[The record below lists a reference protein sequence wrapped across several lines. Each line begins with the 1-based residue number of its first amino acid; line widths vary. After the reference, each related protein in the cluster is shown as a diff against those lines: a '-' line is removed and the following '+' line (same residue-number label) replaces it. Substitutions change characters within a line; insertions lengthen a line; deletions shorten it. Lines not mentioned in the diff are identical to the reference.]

1 MVKESTTEAN
11 GKTEKEKI
19 DEAPEL
25 VEDFEETTEKGKEKK
40 KKKKAK
46 KKDDKKEDKKEGDS
60 QVFLGRVT

>member
-46 KKDDKKEDKKEGDS
+46 KKEDKKEDKKEGDS